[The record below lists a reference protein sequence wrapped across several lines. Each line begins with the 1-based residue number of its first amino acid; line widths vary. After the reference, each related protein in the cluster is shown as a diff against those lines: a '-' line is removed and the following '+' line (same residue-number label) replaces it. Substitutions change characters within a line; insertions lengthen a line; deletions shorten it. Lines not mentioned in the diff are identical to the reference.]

1 MNVRGANGRRQKRQR
16 TAALQNL
23 AEVVT
28 RSLSRQRLGVRL
40 SSAAFV
46 ASIRAA
52 LFDGLMTILLTL
64 AATPSRFNVS
74 TLLTS

>member
-1 MNVRGANGRRQKRQR
+1 MNVRGANDRKPKRQR

-23 AEVVT
+23 AEEVA

-74 TLLTS
+74 TLLTF